1 MTRPKRTR
9 TKCQWVAACVLLALL
24 AGCAERPP
32 YDTQAHPP
40 GTPQYGGRLNVGTW
54 LIGMSAQSWDPADWR
69 WKSNVDAGL
78 VREQLFAGDLN
89 KSVRNG
95 GPYRF
100 AINAFL
106 PDEAIRGEL
115 AASWVWEDS
124 LTVAIALRQVTFP
137 AKPGVM
143 VARPLTADDVVF
155 TFELLRDSP
164 KTIPDYFSHIDSVV
178 ARDDRTVVFFFN
190 EYNSEWDFRF
200 GYGYFSSIVPR
211 ETAETNRTDWRNVV
225 GTGPFALTG
234 YVHGNSH
241 TYTRNPDYWD
251 RETID
256 GEGYELP
263 FVDEIVY
270 RIVKDEST
278 YLSALR
284 TGKIDILESIRWL
297 HVDHL
302 KQSTP
307 ELQWSRWLG
316 SAPFLVLRVDRE
328 PLDDVRVRR
337 ALNLAVNQRE
347 IATEFYGGHA
357 ELLAYPIHPES
368 SDYYEPLDEMP
379 ASVQELFTYNPDK
392 ARQLLTEAGY
402 PDGFELDVQINS
414 AFADNM
420 ELIPLLEDYLL
431 RVGVRLKIQL
441 MEPAAFL
448 SAVLA
453 KTHAPARL
461 ANKGRG
467 HPTVSMRHFV
477 TGQSYNYNVYS
488 DPSYDARMADV
499 YKIRDKAARARLLR
513 AMTVEILDSAASI
526 WLPSPYV
533 YTAWWPWVRNYGGE
547 LWVGAVRSGP
557 ILTRI
562 WLDGD
567 LKREL
572 RF

>member
-1 MTRPKRTR
+1 MSRVKRRLT
-9 TKCQWVAACVLLALL
+9 AGSLLLFLL

-32 YDTQAHPP
+32 FDILAHPP
-40 GTPQYGGRLNVGTW
+40 GAPQYGGRLNVGTW
-54 LIGMSAQSWDPADWR
+54 LIGLSAQSWDPVDWR
-69 WKSNVDAGL
+69 WKSNIDAGL
-78 VREQLFAGDLN
+78 VREQLLAGDLN
-89 KSVRNG
+89 QSVRKG

-106 PDEAIRGEL
+106 PEDAIRGEL
-115 AASWVWEDS
+115 AESWVWEDS
-124 LTVAIALRQVTFP
+124 LTVAITLRQVMFP

-143 VARPLTADDVVF
+143 ASRLLAADDVVF

-164 KTIPDYFSHIDSVV
+164 KAIPNYFSHIDSVV
-178 ARDDRTVVFFFN
+178 ARDDRTVVFCFN
-190 EYNSEWDFRF
+190 EYNSEWDYRF
-200 GYGYFSSIVPR
+200 GYGYFSGIVPR
-211 ETAETNRTDWRNVV
+211 ETAGINRTDWRNVV

-241 TYTRNPDYWD
+241 TYTRKPDYWD
-251 RETID
+251 QETID
-256 GEGYELP
+256 GERYELP

-270 RIVKDEST
+270 RIIKDEST

-284 TGKIDILESIRWL
+284 TGKLDVLESIRWL

-316 SAPFLVLRVDRE
+316 SAPILFLRVDRE
-328 PLDDVRVRR
+328 PLDDLRVRR

-347 IATEFYGGHA
+347 IAAEFYGGHA
-357 ELLAYPIHPES
+357 ELVAYPIHPES
-368 SDYYEPLDEMP
+368 SAYYQPLDEMP
-379 ASVQELFTYNPDK
+379 ASVQELFSYNPEK

-414 AFADNM
+414 AFASNM

-431 RVGVRLKIQL
+431 RVGVRINIQP
-441 MEPAAFL
+441 MEAASFF
-448 SAVLA
+448 STVLA

-467 HPTVSMRHFV
+467 NPTVSMRHFV
-477 TGQSYNYNVYS
+477 TGQTYNYNMYS

-499 YKIRDKAARARLLR
+499 YKTRDKADRARLMR
-513 AMTVEILDSAASI
+513 AMAVEILDSAASV
-526 WLPSPYV
+526 WLPSPYL

-547 LWVGAVRSGP
+547 LWVGSVRSGP

-562 WLDGD
+562 WIDNE

-572 RF
+572 GF